1 MSALEGI
8 RVIDLSRVLAG
19 PFCGQMLADQGAEV
33 IKVEAPEGDMNR
45 AFPMVLGPG
54 ESTNYLSANRGKR
67 GMTLNLKVPEAR
79 ELLYRLAER
88 ADVLIQSFLP
98 KTAGRLGVDYETFA
112 GINPDL
118 IYTSVSG
125 YGPEGP
131 LADKPGFD
139 MMVAAYSGL
148 IDLTGEPGR
157 PPVRMGVPA
166 VDVATGMLAYGATV
180 TALFARSRGGAR
192 GQRIDVSLLQSA
204 INLLS
209 FHATNYT
216 AAGVVDRREGLG
228 YGNLAP
234 YDAYGTADGEIL
246 VGVATEMQWDR
257 LCRVLDSPEVAADP
271 RFATNPDRCA
281 NREVLRDVLEG
292 ILAKAPGHV
301 WLERFEEAGLPCAP
315 INSVDRAM
323 NDPQVRANGL
333 VAAAPRADG
342 TSVDLVGLPFRLSET
357 PGATGAAPPA
367 CGQHTD
373 EILADWLGLGPAET
387 AALRDAGAL

>member
-1 MSALEGI
+1 MSALEGV

-33 IKVEAPEGDMNR
+33 IKIEAPDGDMNR

-98 KTAGRLGVDYETFA
+98 RTAAKLGVDYETFKR
-112 GINPDL
+112 INPDL
-118 IYTSVSG
+118 VYTSVSG

-131 LADKPGFD
+131 LANKPGFD

-166 VDVATGMLAYGATV
+166 VDIATGMLAYGATL
-180 TALFARSRGGAR
+180 TALFARSRGDAR
-192 GQRIDVSLLQSA
+192 GQGIDVSLLQSA
-204 INLLS
+204 ITLLS

-216 AAGVVDRREGLG
+216 VAGVVDRREGLG
-228 YGNLAP
+228 YENLAP

-246 VGVATEMQWDR
+246 VGAATEVQWSR
-257 LCRVLDSPEVAADP
+257 LCGALDSPELASDP
-271 RFATNPDRCA
+271 RFATNADRCA
-281 NREVLRDVLEG
+281 NREVLREVLEG
-292 ILAKAPGHV
+292 IFAGAPGDI
-301 WLERFEEAGLPCAP
+301 WLARFEEVGLPCAP

-333 VAAAPRADG
+333 VAPALRADG
-342 TSVDLVGLPFRLSET
+342 TSVNLVGLPFRLSET
-357 PGATGAAPPA
+357 PGAPGIAPPS
-367 CGQHTD
+367 CGEHTD
-373 EILADWLGLGPAET
+373 EILADWLGLGPAEIT
-387 AALRDAGAL
+387 ALRGAGAL